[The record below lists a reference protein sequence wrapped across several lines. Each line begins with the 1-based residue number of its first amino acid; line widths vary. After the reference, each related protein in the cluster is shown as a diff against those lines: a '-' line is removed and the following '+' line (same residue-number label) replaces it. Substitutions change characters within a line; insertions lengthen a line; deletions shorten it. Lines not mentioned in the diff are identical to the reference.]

1 MLYGD
6 GAILI
11 ILVYFII
18 VVIVLTLL
26 WRISIAL
33 DFIARHLFEIA
44 KDVKKLSIHFR
55 HQREDPPRGP
65 AQEQDDEEAK
75 E

>member
-33 DFIARHLFEIA
+33 DLIGRHLFQIA
-44 KDVKKLSIHFR
+44 KDMKRLSAHFR
-55 HQREDPPRGP
+55 EEGKDIRPVTVKE
-65 AQEQDDEEAK
+65 QEGDEEK